1 MNGTRVHLT
10 RDGTVATVHLDGPDR
25 HNVLDRDAWREV
37 AHAFDDLGSDA
48 SLRCV
53 VARGAGGKAF
63 STGSDIRAFG
73 EQRDTPE
80 DVRLYSEAI
89 GGALAAVARCTHPV
103 VAVIEGLCVGG
114 GLEIAASCDLRIC
127 GASSRFGAPITR
139 LGLTMSFEEL
149 APLVGLLGPGP
160 VLEVL
165 LTGELID
172 AERAYTLGLV
182 NHVAPDAE
190 VVSRGY
196 ALAARVAEGAPLVN
210 RWHKRFVRRLLDRR
224 PLTDEEREEVLV
236 AFGTRDYR
244 EGRAAF
250 LEKRAP
256 DFEGA

>member
-1 MNGTRVHLT
+1 MSGARVHAS
-10 RDGTVATVHLDGPDR
+10 REGPFATVHLDDPDR
-25 HNVLDRDAWREV
+25 HNVLDRDGWLELARV
-37 AHAFDDLGSDA
+37 LDDLGSDE

-53 VARGAGGKAF
+53 VLRGVGGRAF
-63 STGSDIRAFG
+63 STGSDIRAFAD
-73 EQRDTPE
+73 QRDTPE
-80 DVRLYSEAI
+80 DVRRYSEAI
-89 GGALAAVARCTHPV
+89 GGALAATARCPHPT

-139 LGLTMSFEEL
+139 LGLTMSYEEL
-149 APLVGLLGPGP
+149 TPLVGLLGPGP

-172 AERAYTLGLV
+172 AERAYQLGMV
-182 NHVAPDAE
+182 NRVAPDAN
-190 VVSRGY
+190 VVVEGY

-210 RWHKRFVRRLLDRR
+210 RWHKRFVRRLLERR
-224 PLTDEEREEVLV
+224 PPTDEEREEVHE
-236 AFGTRDYR
+236 AFQTRDYR